1 MTGICC
7 KQIKIFHPQT
17 LILIRDFNYSGI
29 SWKGSKVEH
38 KQLRSCLESGKELL
52 DTSDQWDQEM
62 LSAGLVTH
70 K

>member
-7 KQIKIFHPQT
+7 KQIISHPQT
-17 LILIRDFNYSGI
+17 LILIRDFNYSDT

-38 KQLRSCLESGKELL
+38 KQLRSSLECGDEFL

-62 LSAGLVTH
+62 LSAGPAMH